1 MKRRYMTNKK
11 TNDDNKNFIEAKMII
26 QEFHDDSAVFVVGT
40 APFGKLWFDHDK
52 VTKQYKVLTDSW
64 YEEYGDNETKHSK
77 RPRMVSVLID
87 ESDPMFNKYRNNIR
101 EAQQQGNDNG
111 GDKSEDNAV
120 TAKNTENVEN
130 VENVVIVSETTNS
143 VAAVSAEKKTTKRTY
158 KKKKKQDAA
167 GDTPTESIEIKPK
180 FKKKKSDSTD
190 ASK

>member
-1 MKRRYMTNKK
+1 MTDKK

-130 VENVVIVSETTNS
+130 VVIVSETTNS
-143 VAAVSAEKKTTKRTY
+143 VVAEKNTTKRTY
-158 KKKKKQDAA
+158 KKKKKPDAD
-167 GDTPTESIEIKPK
+167 GDTPTEPIEIKPK
-180 FKKKKSDSTD
+180 SRKKKSDSTD